1 MKNPLFA
8 VLVLCLAGCH
18 SVDVATEN
26 LCPEVEVADN
36 EYRLSV
42 IGEPVLEAG
51 TWSEIFVC
59 VHRGLG
65 MEAPVILLAQGMP
78 EYVEVETR
86 ENRLEDVG
94 PTILRVRTASEE
106 EAFGESPGPSRVRRF
121 TVVGFSGLDAGHEV
135 VSVEF

>member
-8 VLVLCLAGCH
+8 VLILCLAGCH
-18 SVDVATEN
+18 SVDVATGN

-36 EYRLSV
+36 EYHLS
-42 IGEPVLEAG
+42 ILESPVLEAG
-51 TWSEIFVC
+51 TWSEIPVC

-86 ENRLEDVG
+86 ENRLEDIG
-94 PTILRVRTASEE
+94 PMILRVRTASEE

-121 TVVGFSGLDAGHEV
+121 TVVGFSGLEAGHET
-135 VSVEF
+135 VSVNY